1 MECAG
6 RALCPRCTDDHP
18 CASTSPPPF
27 RRELWPGTRRGTPG
41 GNRLPLDPDAR
52 YSPRVEMASAPLAPA
67 DRSAPAAPP
76 AGQRRERRYFPELES
91 LRGIAISQVFAMH
104 SSGWILGVFAMH
116 SSGWILGGLAGS
128 SSLLVALVMS
138 DRLGVDLF
146 FVLSAFLL
154 SLPFLEDA
162 AGGPR
167 VPVRRYFERRVLRI
181 LPAYYVAVVVGTVLT
196 AR

>member
-1 MECAG
+1 
-6 RALCPRCTDDHP
+6 
-18 CASTSPPPF
+18 
-27 RRELWPGTRRGTPG
+27 
-41 GNRLPLDPDAR
+41 
-52 YSPRVEMASAPLAPA
+52 MASAPFAPA

-76 AGQRRERRYFPELES
+76 AGQGRERRYFPELES
-91 LRGIAISQVFAMH
+91 LHGIAISQ
-104 SSGWILGVFAMH
+104 VFAMH

-128 SSLLVALVMS
+128 SSLLVALVMI

-181 LPAYYVAVVVGTVLT
+181 VPAYYVAVVVGTVLT